1 MSKTIQ
7 LKKGYDIKLVGEAQQ
22 QVVAAVMPKT
32 FAIKP
37 QEFRHTK
44 FKVVVEVGTEVKA
57 GTPLMFD
64 KAHPELQ
71 ITSPVSGE
79 VVEVRRGDKRVLEAI
94 VILADGKTEYVDFSA
109 ANIDQLSA
117 NDIKAKLLAS
127 GAWALLRQRPYNV
140 LANPDE
146 LPKSIFISGFDTA
159 PLAPSVD
166 FAISGEVAAFQA
178 GIDAIK
184 KMTGVNIHLNLHGSK
199 SKSEVLANAKN
210 VTINKI
216 EGIHPAGNVGVQIHH
231 LDAIKKGERVWHI
244 HPCDVVII
252 GRLFLTGKLD
262 MTRVVAATGSEF
274 EKPQYYKTIVG
285 AQLSSVIT
293 GNVKSGKVRIITGNV
308 LTGTHV
314 SAEGFL
320 GFYDQ
325 QITAIPEG
333 DDLEFLGWLVPSY
346 PRPDISKSFLSG
358 WFKNRSYKANTNMHG
373 EERAFVV
380 TGQYEQ
386 VLPMD
391 ILPTF
396 LLKSII
402 YKDIE
407 EMEELGIYEI
417 AEEDMALCEFV
428 CTSKIPVQKIIREGL
443 DLMYQEEQ

>member
-1 MSKTIQ
+1 MSKTIK

-94 VILADGKTEYVDFSA
+94 VILADGKTEYVDFGA
-109 ANIDQLSA
+109 ASPNQLSA
-117 NDIKAKLLAS
+117 DDIKSKLLTS
-127 GAWALLRQRPYNV
+127 GAWAFLRQRPYNV
-140 LANPDE
+140 LANPNE

-159 PLAPSVD
+159 PLAPAVD
-166 FAISGEVAAFQA
+166 FAIAGEAAAFQA

-184 KMTGVNIHLNLHGSK
+184 KMTGVNIHLNLHSSK
-199 SKSEVLANAKN
+199 SKSEVLTQAKN

-216 EGIHPAGNVGVQIHH
+216 EGMHPAGNVGVQIHH

-262 MTRVVAATGSEF
+262 MTRVIAATGSEF
-274 EKPQYYKTIVG
+274 EKPQYYKTTVG
-285 AQLSSVIT
+285 AQLASVIE
-293 GNVKSGKVRIITGNV
+293 GNVKAGKVRIITGNV
-308 LTGTHV
+308 LTGTQA
-314 SAEGFL
+314 SAADFL

>member
-1 MSKTIQ
+1 MSKTIK

-22 QVVAAVMPKT
+22 QVVAASMPKT

-57 GTPLMFD
+57 GSPLMYD
-64 KAHPELQ
+64 KAHPDLQ

-94 VILADGKTEYVDFSA
+94 VILADGKTEYVDFGA
-109 ANIDQLSA
+109 TNPNQLSA
-117 NDIKAKLLAS
+117 EDIKAKLLAS
-127 GAWALLRQRPYNV
+127 GAWAFLRQRPYNV

-146 LPKSIFISGFDTA
+146 LPKSVFISGFDTA

-166 FAISGEVAAFQA
+166 FAIAGEAAAFQA

-184 KMTGVNIHLNLHGSK
+184 KMTGVNIHLNLHSSK
-199 SKSEVLANAKN
+199 SKSEVLTQAKN

-216 EGIHPAGNVGVQIHH
+216 EGQHPAGNVGVQIHH

-262 MTRVVAATGSEF
+262 MARVIAATGSEF

-285 AQLSSVIT
+285 AQLSSVVN
-293 GNVKSGKVRIITGNV
+293 GNLKPGKVRIITGNV
-308 LTGTHV
+308 LTGTQS
-314 SAEGFL
+314 SADGFL

-358 WFKNRSYKANTNMHG
+358 WFKNRTYKANTNMHG

-380 TGQYEQ
+380 TGQYEE

>member
-1 MSKTIQ
+1 
-7 LKKGYDIKLVGEAQQ
+7 
-22 QVVAAVMPKT
+22 
-32 FAIKP
+32 
-37 QEFRHTK
+37 
-44 FKVVVEVGTEVKA
+44 VKA
-57 GTPLMFD
+57 
-64 KAHPELQ
+64 
-71 ITSPVSGE
+71 
-79 VVEVRRGDKRVLEAI
+79 
-94 VILADGKTEYVDFSA
+94 
-109 ANIDQLSA
+109 
-117 NDIKAKLLAS
+117 
-127 GAWALLRQRPYNV
+127 
-140 LANPDE
+140 
-146 LPKSIFISGFDTA
+146 
-159 PLAPSVD
+159 
-166 FAISGEVAAFQA
+166 
-178 GIDAIK
+178 
-184 KMTGVNIHLNLHGSK
+184 
-199 SKSEVLANAKN
+199 
-210 VTINKI
+210 
-216 EGIHPAGNVGVQIHH
+216 
-231 LDAIKKGERVWHI
+231 
-244 HPCDVVII
+244 
-252 GRLFLTGKLD
+252 
-262 MTRVVAATGSEF
+262 
-274 EKPQYYKTIVG
+274 
-285 AQLSSVIT
+285 
-293 GNVKSGKVRIITGNV
+293 GKVRIITGNV
-308 LTGTHV
+308 LTGTQA

>member
-1 MSKTIQ
+1 MSKTIK

-94 VILADGKTEYVDFSA
+94 VILADGKTEYVDFGA
-109 ANIDQLSA
+109 ASPSQLSA
-117 NDIKAKLLAS
+117 DDIKSKLLAS

-166 FAISGEVAAFQA
+166 FAIAGEAAAFQA

-184 KMTGVNIHLNLHGSK
+184 KMTGVNIHLNLHSGK
-199 SKSEVLANAKN
+199 SKSEVLTQAKN

-216 EGIHPAGNVGVQIHH
+216 EGMHPAGNVGVQIHH

-244 HPCDVVII
+244 HPCDVVIM

-262 MTRVVAATGSEF
+262 MTRLVATTGSEF

-285 AQLSSVIT
+285 AQLASLVN

-308 LTGTHV
+308 LTGTQA

>member
-57 GTPLMFD
+57 GSPLMFD